1 MRILI
6 SGGVLA
12 EPANWHDL
20 EALLDRARRQK
31 CYVDAL
37 DPAMSATNPW
47 LDQANHKRQE
57 DWQTASDWAAMDA
70 ALFRLRTFV
79 VDAEADET
87 ATPPRI
93 TLGDAIELADQTAFL
108 WVENG
113 RNDRRFFLGMMPV
126 EQRAAFEE
134 WERRRIME
142 FKGGGGLGEARK
154 GMEELAARGG
164 LDPRMNRALFDS
176 DGEVPGHR
184 SRGALLMVDFCK
196 DKAIGYHCLAR
207 RAIENYLPKK
217 ALWAW
222 GTAGS
227 NRAVRDERL
236 AKLGAFK
243 RMNDPQRYHF
253 HLKSGWDQAPSEAV
267 AALYASVA
275 KADHDILGKGIEK
288 DIASLYDTYAD
299 HMHEWANEEGVDPGL
314 QSMIDEITDWIR
326 VPYAR

>member
-6 SGGVLA
+6 SEGVLA
-12 EPANWHDL
+12 DPAKWHDL
-20 EALLDRARRQK
+20 EALLDLARRKK
-31 CYVDAL
+31 CYVAAL
-37 DPAMSATNPW
+37 DPAASATNPW
-47 LDQANHKRQE
+47 LDQADPKRQE
-57 DWQTASDWAAMDA
+57 DWRTASDWAAMDA

-79 VDAEADET
+79 VDAKADKA

-93 TLGDAIELADQTAFL
+93 TLLDAIELADQTAFL

-126 EQRAAFEE
+126 EQRKAFEE
-134 WERRRIME
+134 WERRRVLE

-154 GMEELAARGG
+154 GMEELADRGG

-184 SRGALLMVDFCK
+184 SRDAQLMVEFCEG
-196 DKAIGYHCLAR
+196 KAIHYHCLAR

-222 GTAGS
+222 AKDGS
-227 NRAVRDERL
+227 NRGVRMERS
-236 AKLGAFK
+236 AKLDAFK

-253 HLKSGWDQAPSEAV
+253 RLKSGWDKNPSEAV
-267 AALYASVA
+267 NQLYASVA
-275 KADHDILGKGIEK
+275 KADYEVVGKGIDK

-299 HMHEWANEEGVDPGL
+299 YMHEWADEEGIDPGL
-314 QSMIDEITDWIR
+314 QSMINEITDWIR
-326 VPYAR
+326 VPYA